1 MQRVAS
7 LALASI
13 ACLASAARASPLN
26 SEQGITTDL
35 TFIEGQVTKTLNS
48 LVSPTSGY
56 PVSGGDSG
64 TWTTT
69 SPSSGGQGWASGFF
83 PGELW
88 LLYQATG
95 STQWLDKAQTW
106 TTPLASQASSVTR
119 VDPTD
124 IGFIIGTS
132 FGNAYR
138 LTGSTS
144 DKNVLLTAGA
154 SLASLYNLKVS
165 AVQSWRFPQYH
176 FPVIIDSMMTLG
188 PLQWGATNGGQSTWA
203 GYAEKHAQT
212 VARNLVRPNGS
223 TFELADFDPTTGA
236 LLSRGTFAGY
246 SNSSTWARG
255 EAWAL
260 YGYVQAYEATDNSA
274 LLFAS
279 ENIANYFVHNL
290 PKGSDIPYWD
300 FSAPVTP
307 TTPVD
312 TSAAAIA
319 ADGLVMLS
327 TVAGSRGPAYL
338 ADAEN
343 ILGALNGYLDKTANG
358 EAVLLDGYPGGLT
371 GKNTALI
378 YSDYYFTEALLRLQD
393 VLDGQ
398 PVWALYSPSHTSL
411 AAELSPLTLDT
422 PVSASVVP
430 EPSTWAMMLLGFVG
444 LGYAGWRTQRNNVVA
459 AARRCAPSC
468 APIAC
473 STGPR

>member
-1 MQRVAS
+1 M
-7 LALASI
+7 
-13 ACLASAARASPLN
+13 
-26 SEQGITTDL
+26 TDL
-35 TFIEGQVTKTLNS
+35 TFVEGQVTKTLNS
-48 LVSPTSGY
+48 LGSPSSGY
-56 PVSGGDSG
+56 PISGGDSG
-64 TWTTT
+64 TWTTA

-95 STQWLDKAQTW
+95 STQWLGKAQTW

-138 LTGSTS
+138 LTGDTS
-144 DKNVLLTAGA
+144 YKDVLLTAGG

-212 VARNLVRPNGS
+212 VSKNLVRPNGS
-223 TFELADFDPTTGA
+223 TFELADFDPTTGT

-260 YGYVQAYEATDNSA
+260 YGFVQAYEATDNPA
-274 LLFAS
+274 FLKTA
-279 ENIANYFVHNL
+279 EGIANYFVSNL
-290 PKGSDIPYWD
+290 PKGRDIPYWD
-300 FSAPVTP
+300 FNAPVMP

-319 ADGLVMLS
+319 ADGLFMLS
-327 TVAGSRGPAYL
+327 TVAGTLRASYL
-338 ADAEN
+338 MDAEN
-343 ILGALNGYLDKTANG
+343 ILGALNGYLDKTTYG
-358 EAVLLDGYPGGLT
+358 KSVLVDGYPGGLT

-378 YSDYYFTEALLRLQD
+378 FSDYYFTEALLRLQD

-398 PVWALYSPSHTSL
+398 PGWALYSPAHTSL
-411 AAELSPLTLDT
+411 AADLSTLTLYS
-422 PVSASVVP
+422 PASASVVP
-430 EPSTWAMMLLGFVG
+430 EPSTWAMMLLGFAG
-444 LGYAGWRTQRNNVVA
+444 LGYAGWRTQRNSVA
-459 AARRCAPSC
+459 AAALTQ
-468 APIAC
+468 
-473 STGPR
+473 TGHATARV